1 MARSSRD
8 YIPQAVRRIFEGDG
22 NPAGDPQ
29 MTRPELEKRLRVYRK
44 ALSLI
49 EDHLDWYW
57 SEDGDKNKAELD
69 KIIEEAIEALMR
81 IKS

>member
-1 MARSSRD
+1 
-8 YIPQAVRRIFEGDG
+8 
-22 NPAGDPQ
+22 
-29 MTRPELEKRLRVYRK
+29 MTRTELEKRLRVYRK

-57 SEDGDKNKAELD
+57 SEDNEKNKQELD
-69 KIIEEAIEALMR
+69 KIIEGAIEALMR